1 MSPIEGINK
10 NTNAMISVII
20 TTTIT
25 NNNNNY
31 YYYYSVIYYVL
42 NSTVD
47 RDISDSVA
55 TGLGL
60 DGSGI
65 ESRWRRDFPHP
76 SRPALGPIRPTI
88 QRSSGL
94 FPRGKAGGSGFTHQP
109 PSSAEVKERLE
120 LHRYSPSGTSWSLLE

>member
-25 NNNNNY
+25 NNNNNN
-31 YYYYSVIYYVL
+31 SVIYYVL

-76 SRPALGPIRPTI
+76 SRPALGPTRPPI
-88 QRSSGL
+88 QRAPDL

-120 LHRYSPSGTSWSLLE
+120 LHRYSPSGTSGSLLE